1 MGSTGLSLQDL
12 ASNNAAVPAAAATI
26 HLKSSMLVPDMH
38 SEDVPLTDAI
48 ATIGALM
55 REIGRRTGVNLFD
68 AGGEPIDFLDVR
80 VNDMNIAYLPAGL
93 ATRLEH
99 DDRVLIRLVPIGG
112 G

>member
-12 ASNNAAVPAAAATI
+12 ASNEAVLPAAATI
-26 HLKSSMLVPDMH
+26 HLKSSMLVPDLH
-38 SEDVPLTDAI
+38 SEDVPLTEAI
-48 ATIGALM
+48 ATIGALL
-55 REIGRRTGVNLFD
+55 REIGRRAGVDLFD

-80 VNDMNIAYLPAGL
+80 LNDMNIAYLPAGL
-93 ATRLEH
+93 ATRLNP

>member
-12 ASNNAAVPAAAATI
+12 AFNEAVVPAAATI

-38 SEDVPLTDAI
+38 SEDVPLSEAI

-55 REIGRRTGVNLFD
+55 REIGRRAGVNLFD

-93 ATRLEH
+93 ATRLAH
-99 DDRVLIRLVPIGG
+99 GDHVLIRLVPIGG